1 MRLIDVLVS
10 TLGLLLLSPVFL
22 LCALLIKLDSSGP
35 VFYRARRV
43 GQYGNLFY
51 QYKFRSMVVNAEQA
65 GPGITTAHDKRI
77 TKIGRFLRHYKL
89 DELPQLINVLKG
101 EMSLVG
107 PRPETPHYVAHYT
120 TTQRQILNTLPGI
133 TSPASLTYRHEQSLL
148 VGDDWEKIYL
158 REIMPQKLA
167 IELEY
172 LARRTLWQDLALIVR
187 TLWAVFQ

>member
-1 MRLIDVLVS
+1 VVS

-43 GQYGNLFY
+43 GQYGNPFY
-51 QYKFRSMVVNAEQA
+51 QYKFRSMVVIAEQA

>member
-1 MRLIDVLVS
+1 
-10 TLGLLLLSPVFL
+10 
-22 LCALLIKLDSSGP
+22 
-35 VFYRARRV
+35 
-43 GQYGNLFY
+43 
-51 QYKFRSMVVNAEQA
+51 
-65 GPGITTAHDKRI
+65 
-77 TKIGRFLRHYKL
+77 
-89 DELPQLINVLKG
+89 
-101 EMSLVG
+101 MSLVG